1 MDADELRN
9 AFWCIIFANGNFT
22 EDDVRFAKGWADEI
36 EYGLATETNQLVR
49 EKILNNVRYGKGLL
63 EAA

>member
-9 AFWCIIFANGNFT
+9 QFWCVIFASFT

-36 EYGLATETNQLVR
+36 EYALATETNQLVR
-49 EKILNNVRYGKGLL
+49 EKVLNNVRYGKGLL